1 MRGDKERSRQHVQ
14 RPCGRRMLDPPQEWH
29 GDQRLGQNEQGC
41 VAGEEGGEVDG
52 NQIPWAVGGGGV
64 GQM

>member
-1 MRGDKERSRQHVQ
+1 MQ

-29 GDQRLGQNEQGC
+29 GDQRLVQNEQGC
-41 VAGEEGGEVDG
+41 VAGEEGREVDG